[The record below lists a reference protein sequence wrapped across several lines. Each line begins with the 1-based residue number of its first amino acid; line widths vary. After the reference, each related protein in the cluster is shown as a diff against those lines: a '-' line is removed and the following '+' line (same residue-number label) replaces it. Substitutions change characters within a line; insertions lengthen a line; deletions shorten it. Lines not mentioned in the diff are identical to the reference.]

1 MAGGGNAEGEFG
13 FQIAPML
20 DILFVLL
27 LFFMV
32 SAGAQKHE
40 ATLTTQLPGQGGPAG
55 NVPMEIGIDE
65 DGTVSIAGTAIG
77 TPPGDHQLGPL
88 VERLR
93 GLMAANAQ
101 QPVVITPTRSAKHQ
115 RVVDVLNACAAAN
128 VKNLAFGSASD

>member
-1 MAGGGNAEGEFG
+1 MASGVGDGEFG

-40 ATLTTQLPGQGGPAG
+40 ASLTTQLPGKGSGGD
-55 NVPMEIGIDE
+55 VPFEVQIAA
-65 DGTVSIAGTAIG
+65 DGQVSVSGAPVDA
-77 TPPGDHQLGPL
+77 PDDHALPQL
-88 VERLR
+88 VERL
-93 GLMAANAQ
+93 GGVVAANAT
-101 QPVVITPTRSAKHQ
+101 QPVVVTPSRSTRHQ

-128 VKNLAFGSASD
+128 VKNLAFGTPAD

>member
-1 MAGGGNAEGEFG
+1 MAGGGGSDGEFG

-40 ATLTTQLPGQGGPAG
+40 ASLTTQLPGSGGAASKIP
-55 NVPMEIGIDE
+55 VQIGIDP
-65 DGTVSIAGTAIG
+65 DGQVNVYGTAID
-77 TPPGDHQLGPL
+77 TPEDSALPQLVDRLKGV
-88 VERLR
+88 VES
-93 GLMAANAQ
+93 NPT
-101 QPVVITPTRSAKHQ
+101 QPVVITPSRSTKHQ

-128 VKNLAFGSASD
+128 VKNLAFGTPPD

>member
-1 MAGGGNAEGEFG
+1 MAGGGGSDGEFG

-40 ATLTTQLPGQGGPAG
+40 AALTTQLPGSGKPGGQ
-55 NVPMEIGIDE
+55 VPVQVGIDD
-65 DGTVSIAGTAIG
+65 DGQVNVAGAPLDSPT
-77 TPPGDHQLGPL
+77 DHALPQL

-93 GLMAANAQ
+93 GVVAADAT
-101 QPVVITPTRSAKHQ
+101 QPVVVTPTRSTRHQ
-115 RVVDVLNACAAAN
+115 RVVDVLNACAAAK
-128 VKNLAFGSASD
+128 VKNLAFGTPAD